1 MHRGFYKDM
10 IRSERK
16 RIGVRIASLREEK
29 GLTPEQLAEQAGLFV
44 GELIRLE
51 NGRNNIKL
59 VDLIAVTNALGV
71 SIELLNKEY
80 I

>member
-1 MHRGFYKDM
+1 MHRGFNKDM

-29 GLTPEQLAEQAGLFV
+29 GYTHEQLAKQADMSM

-51 NGRNNIKL
+51 KGRNNIKL
-59 VDLIAVTNALGV
+59 VDLIAVANALGV
-71 SIELLNKEY
+71 SIELFNKE
-80 I
+80 

>member
-1 MHRGFYKDM
+1 M
-10 IRSERK
+10 IKSERK

-59 VDLIAVTNALGV
+59 TDLISVANALGA
-71 SIELLNKEY
+71 SIELLNKE
-80 I
+80 

>member
-1 MHRGFYKDM
+1 MHRDFYKDM

-44 GELIRLE
+44 GEVIRLE
-51 NGRNNIKL
+51 NGRNNMKL
-59 VDLIAVTNALGV
+59 TDLISVANALGV
-71 SIELLNKEY
+71 SIELLNKE
-80 I
+80 

>member
-1 MHRGFYKDM
+1 M

-29 GLTPEQLAEQAGLFV
+29 GLTPEQLAEQADMSI

-51 NGRNNIKL
+51 KGRNNIKL
-59 VDLIAVTNALGV
+59 VGLIAVANALGV
-71 SIELLNKEY
+71 SIELLNKG
-80 I
+80 

>member
-1 MHRGFYKDM
+1 M
-10 IRSERK
+10 IKSERK

-59 VDLIAVTNALGV
+59 NDLISVANALGA
-71 SIELLNKEY
+71 SIELLNKE
-80 I
+80 

>member
-1 MHRGFYKDM
+1 M
-10 IRSERK
+10 IRAERK
-16 RIGVRIASLREEK
+16 RIGARITALREEK
-29 GLTPEQLAEQAGLFV
+29 GLTPEQLAEQAGLFM

-71 SIELLNKEY
+71 SIELLNKE
-80 I
+80 

>member
-1 MHRGFYKDM
+1 M

-16 RIGVRIASLREEK
+16 RIGARITALREEK
-29 GLTPEQLAEQAGLFV
+29 GLTHEQLAEQVGLFV

-59 VDLIAVTNALGV
+59 VDLIAVANALGV
-71 SIELLNKEY
+71 SIELLNKE
-80 I
+80 

>member
-1 MHRGFYKDM
+1 M

-59 VDLIAVTNALGV
+59 TDLISVANALGV
-71 SIELLNKEY
+71 SIELLNKE
-80 I
+80 

>member
-1 MHRGFYKDM
+1 MHRDFYKDM

-44 GELIRLE
+44 GEVIRLE
-51 NGRNNIKL
+51 NGRTNIKL
-59 VDLIAVTNALGV
+59 TDLISVANALGV
-71 SIELLNKEY
+71 SIELLNKE
-80 I
+80 

>member
-1 MHRGFYKDM
+1 MHRDFYKDM

-44 GELIRLE
+44 GEVIRLE

-59 VDLIAVTNALGV
+59 TDLISVANALGV
-71 SIELLNKEY
+71 SIELLNKE
-80 I
+80 